1 METKLNLSAHR
12 GHPPAARARPAWLA
26 RPDASTYLDPLLR
39 LGEGG
44 FGGWLGLQG
53 LERFQTE
60 SGTSHLQSPACTG
73 APGSLEEHGRR
84 CSSSRSALLPAPSRP
99 AGPPRRPAPS
109 PRVSPGSGQELGLS
123 PRERTSSPPSRVAPP
138 TGDPG
143 LPIPPQCAS
152 VTPALASRPER
163 DLAAIP
169 HVPAPGQA
177 APASRKCRVSGLRGS
192 SCPGVHLRFDHP
204 SQV

>member
-12 GHPPAARARPAWLA
+12 GHPPAVPARPALLT

-44 FGGWLGLQG
+44 FGGRLGLQG

-73 APGSLEEHGRR
+73 APGSLEEHGHR

-99 AGPPRRPAPS
+99 AGPPRPRGS
-109 PRVSPGSGQELGLS
+109 PPGSGQELGES
-123 PRERTSSPPSRVAPP
+123 PRARTSSPPSRVAPP

-152 VTPALASRPER
+152 VAPALASRPER

-177 APASRKCRVSGLRGS
+177 APASRKCPVSGLRGS
-192 SCPGVHLRFDHP
+192 SCPGVHLRPNHP